1 MKAHNLESNFTFLK
15 SLKINSELGYSK
27 FIYYDLITLKEQEKM
42 YRMIQY
48 KKDANQYRIGYQK
61 NKLTLTEYNSNIAT
75 TLKL

>member
-1 MKAHNLESNFTFLK
+1 MKAHNLESNFSFLK

-61 NKLTLTEYNSNIAT
+61 TKLTLTEYNGNIAT

>member
-61 NKLTLTEYNSNIAT
+61 NKLTLTEYNGNIAT